1 MKEDFKDKISSRKF
15 LGFVIATILVAL
27 GKISDQVWL
36 TVFITYC
43 TANVAEK
50 FINKGGDNQ

>member
-1 MKEDFKDKISSRKF
+1 MEDFKDRISSRKF
-15 LGFVIATILVAL
+15 LGFVIATLLVAL

-50 FINKGGDNQ
+50 IVNKGGNNNE

>member
-1 MKEDFKDKISSRKF
+1 MGDLKERILSRKF

-50 FINKGGDNQ
+50 FVNKEGDNQ

>member
-1 MKEDFKDKISSRKF
+1 MGGLKERILSRKF

-50 FINKGGDNQ
+50 FVNKEGDNNE

>member
-1 MKEDFKDKISSRKF
+1 MMEDFKSRILSRKF
-15 LGFVIATILVAL
+15 LGFVIATILVAI

-50 FINKGGDNQ
+50 FVNKGGDNQ

>member
-1 MKEDFKDKISSRKF
+1 MGDLKERISSRKF

-50 FINKGGDNQ
+50 FVNKGGDNQ

>member
-1 MKEDFKDKISSRKF
+1 MKENFKDRILSRKF
-15 LGFVIATILVAL
+15 IGFVIATLLVAL

-50 FINKGGDNQ
+50 FVNKGGDNQ